1 MDDTPAKN
9 SRYCWKKPLKNGL
22 LVFLAKKRVLIFPL
36 LYHEACGGF
45 TANFCI
51 CEFTANFCIS
61 MQVNWPYADSYLL
74 VLNWLANE

>member
-36 LYHEACGGF
+36 LHHEACGG
-45 TANFCI
+45 
-51 CEFTANFCIS
+51 FTANFCIS